1 MLRKRTVM
9 PLPPIPPMKVGRF
22 ERFRDVAARD
32 GAAAAIRLEYR
43 PPERRLL
50 LPNFDIHEI

>member
-1 MLRKRTVM
+1 
-9 PLPPIPPMKVGRF
+9 MKVGRF